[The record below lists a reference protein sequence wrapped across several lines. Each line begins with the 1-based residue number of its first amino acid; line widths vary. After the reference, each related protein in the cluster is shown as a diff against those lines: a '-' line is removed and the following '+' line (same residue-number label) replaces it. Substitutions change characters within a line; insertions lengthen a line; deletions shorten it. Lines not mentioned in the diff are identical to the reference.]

1 MILTCLLIALGVI
14 ELSVIAFLL
23 GALAN
28 AKALQRLVE
37 SQSAAFDNQRKELDA
52 ALQDALKTNER
63 LQEAVLDF
71 DASRMKAIRAW
82 QKNGFPG
89 RLHEAL
95 GISET
100 ELHAYVYGPRVGQQ
114 EQASLNSEG
123 FIAGLNEDMR
133 KALQR
138 EEIAAKIEAYRNS
151 SSTAPLH
158 GYIGISEAE
167 LYAFLEQD
175 EASGIIEKQPDED
188 RTHPSEP
195 A

>member
-1 MILTCLLIALGVI
+1 MILTLLLILLSVI

-37 SQSAAFDNQRKELDA
+37 SESAAFDNQRKELDA

-82 QKNGFPG
+82 QKNGFLG
-89 RLHEAL
+89 RLHEA
-95 GISET
+95 
-100 ELHAYVYGPRVGQQ
+100 
-114 EQASLNSEG
+114 
-123 FIAGLNEDMR
+123 
-133 KALQR
+133 
-138 EEIAAKIEAYRNS
+138 
-151 SSTAPLH
+151 
-158 GYIGISEAE
+158 
-167 LYAFLEQD
+167 
-175 EASGIIEKQPDED
+175 SGIVEEQPDED